1 VNTKRQT
8 PKRARTP
15 DAKPAETP
23 LTVAV
28 RATAPAAPALFSKPQ
43 VGIIA
48 WKENFGV
55 GVGRFRSVCCALRV
69 RHYTPSLEKVGQ
81 VWPWGVEDVE
91 HVKDSRTILR
101 ILERRLFKTESET
114 FAAFKNWGDE
124 IAAREAKEMAAQ
136 AAADAH
142 KPLSTEKDL
151 TKARLKVM
159 REQYPDTFMAM
170 DALAQAQPEPQPGAV
185 EAVLRAYA
193 VDMVRLHK
201 PAKLGEVSPFE
212 TLPDDASFILE
223 LAKAY
228 SAKSPYD
235 AVDHEIAARW
245 YAAGYDKMKLDEYT
259 DAINAK
265 TGASLKPAAMK
276 ARRLKKLRLVS
287 SNNEGAPNREI

>member
-1 VNTKRQT
+1 
-8 PKRARTP
+8 
-15 DAKPAETP
+15 
-23 LTVAV
+23 
-28 RATAPAAPALFSKPQ
+28 
-43 VGIIA
+43 
-48 WKENFGV
+48 
-55 GVGRFRSVCCALRV
+55 
-69 RHYTPSLEKVGQ
+69 
-81 VWPWGVEDVE
+81 
-91 HVKDSRTILR
+91 
-101 ILERRLFKTESET
+101 
-114 FAAFKNWGDE
+114 
-124 IAAREAKEMAAQ
+124 
-136 AAADAH
+136 
-142 KPLSTEKDL
+142 
-151 TKARLKVM
+151 
-159 REQYPDTFMAM
+159 
-170 DALAQAQPEPQPGAV
+170 
-185 EAVLRAYA
+185 LRAYA